1 MSTDILWRCF
11 VLTERFV
18 RTNLPTAENNCY
30 SSNFCEICW
39 QWTKPKLT
47 ASLENKN
54 VTVKW
59 CWYWMSSLINSI
71 TRLELTTWKL
81 APFNKKS
88 FSNRLTT
95 SVSRDID
102 MFAWHAVTISHCI
115 YCYVYFA
122 FWGNKLKRTGP
133 EMAEIHWKQPE
144 VFAKKKERRSY
155 KCLCICIERWKHVR
169 HQEINVNIP
178 SPSGHVLP
186 TELHSHNK
194 QCFPRGLNTV

>member
-1 MSTDILWRCF
+1 MNTDIIWRCF

-18 RTNLPTAENNCY
+18 RTNLPTAVNNCY

-47 ASLENKN
+47 TSLENKN
-54 VTVKW
+54 VAVKW
-59 CWYWMSSLINSI
+59 CWHWMSSLINSI

-95 SVSRDID
+95 SVSRDND
-102 MFAWHAVTISHCI
+102 MFGWHAVTISHCI

-144 VFAKKKERRSY
+144 VFAKRKREEVTNA
-155 KCLCICIERWKHVR
+155 CVT
-169 HQEINVNIP
+169 
-178 SPSGHVLP
+178 VLKD
-186 TELHSHNK
+186 ESMFVIRK
-194 QCFPRGLNTV
+194 